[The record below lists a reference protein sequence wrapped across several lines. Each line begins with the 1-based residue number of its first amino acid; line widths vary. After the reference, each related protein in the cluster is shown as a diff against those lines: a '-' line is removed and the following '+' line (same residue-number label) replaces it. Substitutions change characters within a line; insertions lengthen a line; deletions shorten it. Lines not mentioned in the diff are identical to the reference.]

1 MLGNKNSSYVAPSQT
16 KEFQFCHFTFF
27 FKDLNVLSDF
37 EDKVAIRWHREL
49 AGEYVPLVH
58 MFCDSDF
65 VDINAVGEDQKPL
78 SGIKYASCCLARA
91 VHKSRETKNRRD
103 LWFLTEWC
111 IFAFPIYWKTF
122 TFAVVLHNESSSWSF
137 RITAQKAGLRPM
149 MRLSPWRVI
158 ALEITWN
165 NFSGWGGW
173 VGNWTPGAEFF
184 FG

>member
-1 MLGNKNSSYVAPSQT
+1 MFSVILKTKWQSVDIENSLGNMCLWCTCFAIAILWILMPLAKIKKPSP
-16 KEFQFCHFTFF
+16 EE
-27 FKDLNVLSDF
+27 N
-37 EDKVAIRWHREL
+37 
-49 AGEYVPLVH
+49 
-58 MFCDSDF
+58 
-65 VDINAVGEDQKPL
+65 
-78 SGIKYASCCLARA
+78 ASCCLARA
-91 VHKSRETKNRRD
+91 VHKSRETKNHRN
-103 LWFLTEWC
+103 LWFLNEWC
-111 IFAFPIYWKTF
+111 IFPFPIYWKTF

-173 VGNWTPGAEFF
+173 VGNWKPGAEFF